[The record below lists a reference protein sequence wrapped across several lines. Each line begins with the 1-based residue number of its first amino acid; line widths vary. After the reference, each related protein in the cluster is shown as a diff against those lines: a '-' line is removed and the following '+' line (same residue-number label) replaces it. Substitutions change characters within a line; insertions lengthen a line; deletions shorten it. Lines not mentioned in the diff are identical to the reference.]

1 MNVKYVRSCFPAV
14 LLALGIAAAQRTQPS
29 TPETQ
34 QPSAPAPKA
43 ETTKRPERKRLVVNL
58 AGFEMLDPSKMHRE
72 RHAVGATRG
81 FPQPQALA
89 PYLGRLYRAIALFAW
104 SYRGKARDFI
114 LRITDEEGAEVFHAQ
129 VNGTEYRLPETA
141 PRLEPGKSY
150 SWTVEVTPALLGA
163 SPSAPVEFVA
173 VSQAERR
180 EVEKALK
187 KIKGR
192 DPYQAGLARA
202 EVFTDHRL
210 WYDAIGAY
218 TDLISRYPERAEP
231 YEQRGTIYA
240 QIDVTKPLA
249 ERDFGRADELEMKQ
263 PQN

>member
-1 MNVKYVRSCFPAV
+1 MNGKYIYSCFPV
-14 LLALGIAAAQRTQPS
+14 ILIALGIAAAQQTQPS

-34 QPSAPAPKA
+34 QPSAPASKA
-43 ETTKRPERKRLVVNL
+43 ETAKKPEHKRLVVNL

-89 PYLGRLYRAIALFAW
+89 PYLGKLYGASALFAW
-104 SYRGKARDFI
+104 SYPGKARDFI
-114 LRITDEEGAEVFHAQ
+114 LRITDEKEAEVFHAE
-129 VNGTEYRLPETA
+129 VSGTAYRLPETA
-141 PRLEPGKSY
+141 PRLEPDKSY
-150 SWTVEVTPALLGA
+150 SWTVEVTPALFGTN
-163 SPSAPVEFVA
+163 PSEPVEFVE

-180 EVEKALK
+180 EIEKSLK

-202 EVFTDHRL
+202 KVFTDHRL

-218 TDLISRYPERAEP
+218 TELISRYPERAEP

-240 QIDVTKPLA
+240 QIDATEPLA
-249 ERDFGRADELEMKQ
+249 EQDFARADELEMKQ

>member
-1 MNVKYVRSCFPAV
+1 MKVKYVWSSSAAV
-14 LLALGIAAAQRTQPS
+14 LIALGIAAAQQTQPS
-29 TPETQ
+29 TPGKQ
-34 QPSAPAPKA
+34 QPAAPAPKA
-43 ETTKRPERKRLVVNL
+43 ENTKKPEHKRLVVNL

-72 RHAVGATRG
+72 RHTVGATRG

-89 PYLGRLYRAIALFAW
+89 PYLGKFYGAGALFAW
-104 SYRGKARDFI
+104 SYPGKARDFI
-114 LRITDEEGAEVFHAQ
+114 LKITDEEGAEVLHAE
-129 VNGTEYRLPETA
+129 VSGTEYRLPETA
-141 PRLEPGKSY
+141 PRLEPDKSY
-150 SWTVEVTPALLGA
+150 AWTVEVTPALFGA
-163 SPSAPVEFVA
+163 NPSAPVEFVE

-180 EVEKALK
+180 EIEKALK
-187 KIKGR
+187 KIKGK
-192 DPYQAGLARA
+192 DPYQAGGARA
-202 EVFTDHRL
+202 KVFTDHRL

-231 YEQRGTIYA
+231 YERRGTIYA